1 MKKNLFFQKV
11 GKTSVIP
18 ISFKI
23 LGVFLCL
30 LLFSNFITN
39 YINMLMNRKYQFSV
53 TNQLLVKELK
63 EIYTNA
69 SNQYEIFKFS
79 SNREESVSS
88 ILSSAKKGF
97 THAHSTLLGVS
108 PEGSIVFGI
117 GADGY
122 EYSAFPDEEALENIV
137 EDKENGIT
145 EGSVYF
151 TTGYGRNIAVY
162 KYHDDWQCF
171 LIRSELL
178 SDMNADSNH
187 VFMIICIITVV
198 LILVFLVLGFYMF
211 NQILRYLK
219 QMIQSLYEMQQKQE
233 LALLDLSGAPNDDI
247 TYLGASFNS
256 LSSSI
261 NNLMSI
267 FRRFTTRDVVEHA
280 YKDHHV
286 GLEGSQRELTILFS
300 DIKGFTYMT
309 ETLGND
315 IINLLNIHYSR
326 TINKVHDQ
334 NGIIGSIIGDAVLA
348 IYGAL
353 QGDDHNKS
361 LEALRSA
368 WAITKET
375 KLLRDAMIA
384 RRVEIEKERSLT
396 EAEERVYKAV
406 LIDVG
411 VGIDGGTVFYGNIG
425 SMERMTTTV
434 IGDNVNAASRLEGLT
449 RIYHLPVI
457 VSEFVKNDI
466 SQFTSQY
473 RFYEID
479 TVQVKGKTEGK
490 KIYFPYDTLEPDE
503 KLEKQFESFEAGLKE
518 YYAGNWAEARKLM
531 RQSGLETAEIFLER
545 MNSRNVPENW
555 SGIWTMTT
563 K

>member
-286 GLEGSQRELTILFS
+286 GLEGAQRELTILFS

>member
-39 YINMLMNRKYQFSV
+39 YINMLLNRKYQFSV

-79 SNREESVSS
+79 SDREESVSS

-97 THAHSTLLGVS
+97 THAHSMLLGVS
-108 PEGSIVFGI
+108 PEGSIVFGV

-151 TTGYGRNIAVY
+151 TTDYGRNIAVY

-198 LILVFLVLGFYMF
+198 LILVFLALGFYMF

-286 GLEGSQRELTILFS
+286 GLEGAQRELTILFS

-518 YYAGNWAEARKLM
+518 YYAGNWTEARKLM
-531 RQSGLETAEIFLER
+531 RQSELESAEIFLER
-545 MNSRNVPENW
+545 MSSRNVPENW

>member
-79 SNREESVSS
+79 SDREESVSS

-97 THAHSTLLGVS
+97 THAHSMLLGVS
-108 PEGSIVFGI
+108 PEGSMVFGVS
-117 GADGY
+117 ADGY
-122 EYSAFPDEEALENIV
+122 EYTMFPDEEALANIV

-151 TTGYGRNIAVY
+151 TTKDGRNLAVY

-198 LILVFLVLGFYMF
+198 LIMVFLVLGFYMF
-211 NQILRYLK
+211 KEILRYLK

-286 GLEGSQRELTILFS
+286 GLEGAQRELTILFS

-353 QGDDHNKS
+353 EGDDHNKS
-361 LEALRSA
+361 LEAVRSA

-375 KLLRDAMIA
+375 ALLREAMIA

-503 KLEKQFESFEAGLKE
+503 KLEKQFESFEAGLQE

-531 RQSGLETAEIFLER
+531 RQSGHAVTEIFLER
-545 MNSRNVPENW
+545 MGSRNVPENW

>member
-79 SNREESVSS
+79 SDREESVSS

-97 THAHSTLLGVS
+97 THAHSMLLGVS
-108 PEGSIVFGI
+108 PEGSMVFGVS
-117 GADGY
+117 ADSY
-122 EYSAFPDEEALENIV
+122 EYTMFPDEEALANIV

-151 TTGYGRNIAVY
+151 TTKDGRNLAVY

-198 LILVFLVLGFYMF
+198 LIMVFLVLGFYMF
-211 NQILRYLK
+211 KEILRYLK

-286 GLEGSQRELTILFS
+286 GLEGAQRELTILFS

-353 QGDDHNKS
+353 EGDDHNKS
-361 LEALRSA
+361 LEAVRSA

-375 KLLRDAMIA
+375 ALLREAMIA

-503 KLEKQFESFEAGLKE
+503 KLEKQFESFEAGLQE

-531 RQSGLETAEIFLER
+531 RQSGHAVTEIFLER
-545 MNSRNVPENW
+545 MGSRNVPENW

>member
-39 YINMLMNRKYQFSV
+39 YINMLLNRKYQFSV

-79 SNREESVSS
+79 SDREESVSS

-97 THAHSTLLGVS
+97 THAHSMLLGVS
-108 PEGSIVFGI
+108 PEGSIVFGV

-198 LILVFLVLGFYMF
+198 LILVFLALGFYMF

-286 GLEGSQRELTILFS
+286 GLEGAQRELTILFS

-518 YYAGNWAEARKLM
+518 YYAGNWTEARKLM
-531 RQSGLETAEIFLER
+531 RQSELESAEIFLER
-545 MNSRNVPENW
+545 MSSRNVPENW

>member
-79 SNREESVSS
+79 SDREESVSS

-97 THAHSTLLGVS
+97 THAHSMLLGVS
-108 PEGSIVFGI
+108 PEGSMVFGVS
-117 GADGY
+117 ADGY
-122 EYSAFPDEEALENIV
+122 EYTTFPDEEALANIV

-151 TTGYGRNIAVY
+151 TTKDGRNLAVY

-198 LILVFLVLGFYMF
+198 LIMVFLVLGFYMF
-211 NQILRYLK
+211 KEILRYLK

-286 GLEGSQRELTILFS
+286 GLEGAQRELTILFS

-353 QGDDHNKS
+353 EGDDHNKS
-361 LEALRSA
+361 LEAVRSA

-375 KLLRDAMIA
+375 ALLREAMIA

-503 KLEKQFESFEAGLKE
+503 KLEKQFESFEAGLQE

-531 RQSGLETAEIFLER
+531 RQSGHAVTEIFLER
-545 MNSRNVPENW
+545 MGSRNVPENW

>member
-39 YINMLMNRKYQFSV
+39 YINMLLNRKYQFSV

-79 SNREESVSS
+79 SDREESVSS

-97 THAHSTLLGVS
+97 THAHSMLLGVS
-108 PEGSIVFGI
+108 PEGSIVFGV

-151 TTGYGRNIAVY
+151 TTDYGRNIAVY

-198 LILVFLVLGFYMF
+198 LILVFLALGFYMF

-286 GLEGSQRELTILFS
+286 GLEGAQRELTILFS

-375 KLLRDAMIA
+375 KLLREAMIA

-518 YYAGNWAEARKLM
+518 YYAGNWTEARKLM
-531 RQSGLETAEIFLER
+531 RQSELESAEIFLER
-545 MNSRNVPENW
+545 MSSRNVPENW

>member
-39 YINMLMNRKYQFSV
+39 YINMLLNRKYQFSV

-79 SNREESVSS
+79 SDREESVSS

-97 THAHSTLLGVS
+97 THAHSMLLGVS
-108 PEGSIVFGI
+108 PEGSIVFGV

-151 TTGYGRNIAVY
+151 TTDYGRNIAVY

-198 LILVFLVLGFYMF
+198 LILVFLALGFYMF

-286 GLEGSQRELTILFS
+286 GLEGAQRELTILFS

-518 YYAGNWAEARKLM
+518 YYAGNWTEARKLM
-531 RQSGLETAEIFLER
+531 RQSELETAEIFLER
-545 MNSRNVPENW
+545 MSSRNVPENW

>member
-39 YINMLMNRKYQFSV
+39 YINMLLNRKYQFSV

-79 SNREESVSS
+79 SDREESVSS

-97 THAHSTLLGVS
+97 THAHSMLLGVS
-108 PEGSIVFGI
+108 QEGSIVFGV

-151 TTGYGRNIAVY
+151 TTDYGRNIAVY

-286 GLEGSQRELTILFS
+286 GLEGAQRELTILFS

-518 YYAGNWAEARKLM
+518 YYAGNWTEARKLM
-531 RQSGLETAEIFLER
+531 RQSELESAEIFLER
-545 MNSRNVPENW
+545 MSSRNVPENW

>member
-1 MKKNLFFQKV
+1 
-11 GKTSVIP
+11 
-18 ISFKI
+18 
-23 LGVFLCL
+23 
-30 LLFSNFITN
+30 
-39 YINMLMNRKYQFSV
+39 MLMNRKYQFSV

-286 GLEGSQRELTILFS
+286 GLEGAQRELTILFS